1 MTLRRWI
8 SATLLFAAFGTGA
21 TGGCSDDGDAGT
33 TGSGTGGSG
42 SGGSGSGGSAGN
54 DGGVA
59 IGGLSGAV
67 DATYDENGILHLA
80 CTSDDDCFAAL
91 GYFHAQNRFFFM
103 DFIRNLVRGKLGS
116 LVKAGDVVLER
127 DYTNRQFFA
136 TPDGTPLEE
145 KLYANASP
153 ETRGHLDAYTRGVN
167 AWIGDMK
174 AGKHGATLTTEYDF
188 ALVVKSA
195 IRDWEPVDSAA
206 VGLYVL
212 QDLSDNSGDELALGI
227 SEAAYDG
234 PIAADLFSGRPL
246 YDAFTKPLVQNGKAP
261 KSGSAS
267 SLPDWLAPR
276 KTNVSP
282 VIRLAPYAKLFATAA
297 EKLRAV
303 GAGSHGEL
311 PGDIGS
317 NNWAVGPSR
326 TTSKHAIVANDP
338 HLPLSNPSIWFPVE
352 LDAKSKGNGKFHV
365 AGSTFPGLPAVMIGH
380 NEKVGWGVTTAYWD
394 LADVYQE
401 TLTAD
406 GKAVLFKGKEV
417 PIVEKSFEFVDA
429 SKQTTVTKTFRWV
442 PHHGPLV
449 SEDTKAHTGVSV
461 RWVGH
466 EGGTDLDGFY
476 GVATAAS
483 VEEARTAIDA
493 ISSANQNFVVVDTEG
508 HMGWFPLV
516 NLPKRPFASEQLPP
530 WLPLPGDGTAE
541 WDGYLP
547 KASLPQL
554 YDPQDGQIATANQD
568 MTGASADGNPLNDG
582 QDALQAFLKADGT
595 RQRRILD
602 MLTDGGTSHSIDTL
616 RAMQFDSRLLIGQ
629 FVATAIAE
637 AADGATLT
645 SKEKAV
651 LDALAAWSGTC
662 PTGLD
667 GSDPVKSALDA
678 DPLATTASIGC
689 TAAHAVIFAVVHEA
703 FADEIKAAGDVSPLG
718 LDLGL
723 VLRAL
728 KDPTSLASGVTL
740 WDDVA
745 TKDKVESKTD
755 ILLRGLSLAANGLD
769 GLGKPSSW
777 QWGRVHTIS
786 LRSIFDNFGI
796 ATYNDGPYAASGGLF
811 TVNVASPRQRALAPF
826 MGATPFEFSS
836 GPSIRF
842 VVEAKPEG
850 PRMIFQLP
858 GGSDLHR
865 DSPFYNNL
873 LPKWLKG
880 EPVEFPF
887 GPGAVTKP
895 ALVVHVEPAN

>member
-1 MTLRRWI
+1 MAEITKSYESREVEKKWYAAWQGARAFAGRPDTGKEPYAIVIPPPNVTGILTMGHVLNNTLQDILVRRARLEGHAALWLPGTDHAGIATQTVVERELRKQKKTRRDLGREKFLEKVWEWRHEKGGIILEQLRRLGASCDWDRTQFTMDPHY
-8 SATLLFAAFGTGA
+8 SRAVLTVFTDLFRKGHIYRGKRMVNWCPVSQTALSDEEVIMKPVNGTIYRVRYELVEQPGHYVEVKTTRPETIPGDVAIAVHPDDPRYLGLIGKKVRRPLGPPAEIPLIPDAAVDREFGTGA
-21 TGGCSDDGDAGT
+21 LKITPAHDKADFE
-33 TGSGTGGSG
+33 
-42 SGGSGSGGSAGN
+42 
-54 DGGVA
+54 
-59 IGGLSGAV
+59 IGGR
-67 DATYDENGILHLA
+67 H
-80 CTSDDDCFAAL
+80 
-91 GYFHAQNRFFFM
+91 
-103 DFIRNLVRGKLGS
+103 K
-116 LVKAGDVVLER
+116 
-127 DYTNRQFFA
+127 
-136 TPDGTPLEE
+136 
-145 KLYANASP
+145 
-153 ETRGHLDAYTRGVN
+153 
-167 AWIGDMK
+167 
-174 AGKHGATLTTEYDF
+174 
-188 ALVVKSA
+188 
-195 IRDWEPVDSAA
+195 
-206 VGLYVL
+206 
-212 QDLSDNSGDELALGI
+212 
-227 SEAAYDG
+227 
-234 PIAADLFSGRPL
+234 
-246 YDAFTKPLVQNGKAP
+246 
-261 KSGSAS
+261 
-267 SLPDWLAPR
+267 
-276 KTNVSP
+276 
-282 VIRLAPYAKLFATAA
+282 
-297 EKLRAV
+297 
-303 GAGSHGEL
+303 
-311 PGDIGS
+311 
-317 NNWAVGPSR
+317 
-326 TTSKHAIVANDP
+326 
-338 HLPLSNPSIWFPVE
+338 
-352 LDAKSKGNGKFHV
+352 
-365 AGSTFPGLPAVMIGH
+365 LPAI
-380 NEKVGWGVTTAYWD
+380 
-394 LADVYQE
+394 DV
-401 TLTAD
+401 
-406 GKAVLFKGKEV
+406 
-417 PIVEKSFEFVDA
+417 
-429 SKQTTVTKTFRWV
+429 
-442 PHHGPLV
+442 
-449 SEDTKAHTGVSV
+449 
-461 RWVGH
+461 
-466 EGGTDLDGFY
+466 
-476 GVATAAS
+476 
-483 VEEARTAIDA
+483 
-493 ISSANQNFVVVDTEG
+493 
-508 HMGWFPLV
+508 
-516 NLPKRPFASEQLPP
+516 
-530 WLPLPGDGTAE
+530 
-541 WDGYLP
+541 
-547 KASLPQL
+547 
-554 YDPQDGQIATANQD
+554 
-568 MTGASADGNPLNDG
+568 
-582 QDALQAFLKADGT
+582 LKADGT